1 MRCRLAMRRCLLCDS
16 KVNPM
21 LALVLRRLG
30 IMLLTMMTMS
40 FLVFTA
46 LETNPDGI
54 AVKAKGQFSTITS
67 RAAWLVKKNYYVS
80 VASDNADAVQLQ
92 KDKGYV
98 LFPIGE
104 AGRLMAVHPPAAG
117 KSHPDKLIAKM
128 STEEYSLIEPVRV
141 PLLVRYGAWL
151 RRFASGDF
159 GDSYRFKVPVSEVLW
174 PRLANTG
181 ILAGLV
187 MLIMIPLSLF
197 LGVMAGIREGSLQ
210 DRGFSLIAIIT
221 TSVPEFASAVLIVA
235 IFTFW
240 LQWLPGTSS
249 MIAGFEWSQMVM
261 PVAVL
266 VIYGSGYIARITRAS
281 MAEVMRSAFIRTAIL
296 KGLPYRQVILRHAL
310 RNALITPVT
319 VIMLQFPW
327 LLSGVIVV
335 EYFFAYKGFGS
346 LLWEAANNTDPFLI
360 EACAMVSVIVVVITQ
375 LIADIIYTIIN
386 PRIRFQ

>member
-1 MRCRLAMRRCLLCDS
+1 MF
-16 KVNPM
+16 
-21 LALVLRRLG
+21 ALIVRRLG
-30 IMLLTMMTMS
+30 IMALTMLCMS
-40 FLVFTA
+40 FVVFAA

-54 AVKAKGQFSTITS
+54 ALKAKGQFSTMPS
-67 RAAWLVKKNYYVS
+67 RAAWLVEENYYVS
-80 VASDNADAVQLQ
+80 VAGDDLAAQ
-92 KDKGYV
+92 KAQEERGRV
-98 LFPIGE
+98 LFPIGDE
-104 AGRLMAVHPPAAG
+104 GRLLVVEPSPEG
-117 KSHPDKLIAKM
+117 ETHPDKKISEM
-128 STEEYSLIEPVRV
+128 STDEYLLLRPVRV
-141 PLLVRYGAWL
+141 PLLTRYAAWL
-151 RRFASGDF
+151 GRFAVGDF
-159 GDSYRFKVPVSEVLW
+159 GQSFRFDVPVSKILW

-197 LGVMAGIREGSLQ
+197 LGVMAGIRESSLQ
-210 DRGFSLIAIIT
+210 DRAFSLVSIVT
-221 TSVPEFASAVLIVA
+221 TSVPEFASAVIFVSV
-235 IFTFW
+235 FTFW

-249 MIAGFEWSQMVM
+249 MIGGFEWDQMVM

-266 VIYGSGYIARITRAS
+266 VLYGSGYIARITRAS

-296 KGLPYRQVILRHAL
+296 KGIPYQKVILRHAL

-360 EACAMVSVIVVVITQ
+360 EACAMVAVVVVVVSQ
-375 LIADIIYTIIN
+375 LIADIIYTYIN